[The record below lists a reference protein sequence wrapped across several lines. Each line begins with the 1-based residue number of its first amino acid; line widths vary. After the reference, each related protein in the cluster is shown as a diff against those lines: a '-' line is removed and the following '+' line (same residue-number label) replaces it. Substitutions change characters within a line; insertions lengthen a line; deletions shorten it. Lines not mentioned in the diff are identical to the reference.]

1 MRTPSHPNGQARPLI
16 RAAMLTTAAVL
27 LGACDASAGEAP
39 PRPTGKPSVTTCV
52 NSSGALMADIDGDT
66 HADRVLDPS
75 RIGAELTI
83 EFGKEAG
90 YEKPVGPRKLVGGS
104 DGGEEDVL
112 AAVADYNGD
121 GWSDLVIVAT
131 GKWHGDDPIDPSV
144 AELRLGPFSA
154 TGQGQRTRALDLGEI
169 RGSLSPTTITIP
181 TRTSR
186 PSPTPV
192 TGSTRPK
199 PASATAPADSP
210 TPRMTHASAIRLS
223 RTGPMTTPP
232 PTCPDPV

>member
-1 MRTPSHPNGQARPLI
+1 
-16 RAAMLTTAAVL
+16 MLTTAAVL

-52 NSSGALMADIDGDT
+52 NSSGALIADIDGDT
-66 HADRVLDPS
+66 LADRVLDPS
-75 RIGAELTI
+75 RVGAELTI
-83 EFGKEAG
+83 EFGKEGG

-112 AAVADYNGD
+112 AAVADYNRD

-169 RGSLSPTTITIP
+169 RGLAVADYDHDPYPDLAAFTYAGDGVYQTEARLGNGTSGLADATDDTRVGYTVVADRTDDDTPTNM
-181 TRTSR
+181 
-186 PSPTPV
+186 
-192 TGSTRPK
+192 
-199 PASATAPADSP
+199 
-210 TPRMTHASAIRLS
+210 PRAGLKTFYPQC
-223 RTGPMTTPP
+223 GKG
-232 PTCPDPV
+232 